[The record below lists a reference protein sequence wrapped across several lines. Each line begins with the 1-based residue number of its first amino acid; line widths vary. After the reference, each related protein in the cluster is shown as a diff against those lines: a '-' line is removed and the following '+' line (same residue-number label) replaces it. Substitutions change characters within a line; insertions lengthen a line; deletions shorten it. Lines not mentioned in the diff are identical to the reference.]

1 MRTFSLFIITILFV
15 SNTLVAQETKRVTS
29 VINTKA
35 PKISSGTIKH
45 YENFES
51 KFVVTHNVDVW
62 MPDGYNAKNK
72 YAVLYMNDGEEMFD
86 TSSTSVKNGWA
97 VDETVTRL
105 LKEDKI
111 KKCIVVAIWSKGH
124 LRHGEYFPQKPFET
138 FSTKEQDSM
147 YQVKFPIKQMLQSKV
162 QSDNYLKF
170 LVKELKPFIDKNYS
184 TLKDINNTFIGGSSM
199 GALISWYAVCEY
211 PKVFGGAACMST
223 HWPGLL
229 PSKNNFIPNTFNQY
243 LQANAPSAKNHKF
256 YFDYGSIQADWFYKP
271 LQTKVDLL
279 FETKG
284 YTVEN
289 YVSKEFKGDDHSS
302 KSWKKRLDIPLL
314 FLLKK

>member
-1 MRTFSLFIITILFV
+1 MLKSIYFSIFIFPVFV
-15 SNTLVAQETKRVTS
+15 FAQTS
-29 VINTKA
+29 KV
-35 PKISSGTIKH
+35 SYGTIK
-45 YENFES
+45 EINSFQS
-51 KFVVTHNVDVW
+51 KFIIPHHVDVW
-62 MPDGYNAKNK
+62 TPEGYNKKDK

-86 TSSTSVKNGWA
+86 TSSTSIKNGWA
-97 VDETVTRL
+97 MDETITSL

-111 KKCIVVAIWSKGH
+111 KKCIVVAIWSNGH

-138 FSTKEQDSM
+138 FSGKEQDSF
-147 YQVKFPIKQMLQSKV
+147 YQVKYPVKPMLQSKV

-184 TLKDINNTFIGGSSM
+184 TLKDAKNTFIGGSSM

-229 PSKNNFIPNTFNQY
+229 PNKNNLISNVFNQY
-243 LQANAPSAKNHKF
+243 LQTNAPSAQNHKF

-271 LQTKVDLL
+271 LQSKVDLL

-284 YTVEN
+284 YTADN
-289 YVSKEFKGDDHSS
+289 YVSKEFKGGDHSN